1 MGLFS
6 KKQTTQQEDGVLT
19 VNDIY
24 TGLPSTD
31 KWQAICLAGEK
42 LLQKGCVEE
51 PYIQAMVEREK
62 VVTTFLGEGVAI
74 PHGVGA
80 AKGYVKKT
88 GLVVL
93 QYPEGIAFDGGKAHL
108 LIGIAALEDAHLPI
122 LAGVANI
129 MMQEEL
135 IQKLLLST
143 DPKFI
148 YDCFMENIEEE

>member
-6 KKQTTQQEDGVLT
+6 KKQETRQEDGVLT
-19 VNDIY
+19 VRDIF

-42 LLQKGCVEE
+42 LLQKGCIEE
-51 PYIQAMVEREK
+51 PYIAAMAEREK
-62 VVTTFLGEGVAI
+62 VVTTYLGQGVAI

-80 AKGYVKKT
+80 ARGFVKKT
-88 GLVVL
+88 GLIVL
-93 QYPEGIAFDGGKAHL
+93 QYPDGIEFNGEKAHL
-108 LIGIAALEDAHLPI
+108 LIGIAALEDEHLPI

-129 MMQEEL
+129 MMQEDVLE
-135 IQKLLLST
+135 KLLLST

-148 YDCFMENIEEE
+148 YDCFMEHMEE

>member
-6 KKQTTQQEDGVLT
+6 KKQETRQEDGILT
-19 VNDIY
+19 VRDIF

-42 LLQKGCVEE
+42 LLNKGCIEE
-51 PYIQAMVEREK
+51 PYIAAMTEREK
-62 VVTTFLGEGVAI
+62 VVTTYLGQGVAI

-80 AKGYVKKT
+80 ARGFVKKT
-88 GLVVL
+88 GLIVL
-93 QYPEGIAFDGGKAHL
+93 QYPDGIEFDGELAHL
-108 LIGIAALEDAHLPI
+108 LIGIAALEDEHLPI

-129 MMQEEL
+129 MMKEDVLE
-135 IQKLLLST
+135 KLLLST

-148 YDCFMENIEEE
+148 YDCFMEHMEE

>member
-6 KKQTTQQEDGVLT
+6 NKQTTRQEDGVLT
-19 VNDIY
+19 VRDIF

-42 LLQKGCVEE
+42 LLQKGCIEE
-51 PYIQAMVEREK
+51 PYIEAMGEREK
-62 VVTTFLGEGVAI
+62 VVTTYLGEGVAI

-80 AKGYVKKT
+80 AKGYIKKT

-93 QYPEGIAFDGGKAHL
+93 QYPEGIEFEGGKAHL
-108 LIGIAALEDAHLPI
+108 MIGIAALEDEHLPI

-148 YDCFMENIEEE
+148 YDCFMENIEE

>member
-6 KKQTTQQEDGVLT
+6 NKQTTRQEDGVLT
-19 VNDIY
+19 VRDIF

-42 LLQKGCVEE
+42 LMQKGCIEE
-51 PYIQAMVEREK
+51 PYIEAMVEREK
-62 VVTTFLGEGVAI
+62 VVTTYLGEGVAI

-80 AKGYVKKT
+80 AKGYIKKT

-93 QYPEGIAFDGGKAHL
+93 QYPEGIEFEGGKAHL
-108 LIGIAALEDAHLPI
+108 MIGIAALEDEHLPI

-148 YDCFMENIEEE
+148 YDCFMENIEE

>member
-6 KKQTTQQEDGVLT
+6 KKQTTQPEDGVLT
-19 VNDIY
+19 VRDIY
-24 TGLPSTD
+24 TGLSSTD

-42 LLQKGCVEE
+42 LLQKGCIEE
-51 PYIQAMVEREK
+51 PYIEAMVEREK
-62 VVTTFLGEGVAI
+62 VVTTYLGEGVAI

-93 QYPEGIAFDGGKAHL
+93 QYPDGIDFEGGKAHL

-148 YDCFMENIEEE
+148 YDCFMENIEE

>member
-42 LLQKGCVEE
+42 LLQKGCIEE

>member
-6 KKQTTQQEDGVLT
+6 KKQQTRQEDDVLT
-19 VNDIY
+19 VRDIF

-31 KWQAICLAGEK
+31 KWQAIRLAGEK

-51 PYIQAMVEREK
+51 AYIEAMIEREQ

-80 AKGYVKKT
+80 AKRYIKKT

-93 QYPEGIAFDGGKAHL
+93 QYPEGIAFEGGKAYL
-108 LIGIAALEDAHLPI
+108 LIGIAALEEAHLPI

-148 YDCFMENIEEE
+148 YDCFMENIEE